1 MSKGPFGL
9 KRLSDALA
17 AITPKKIRKQFV
29 KQSGEEDL
37 ILSEFPIGQL
47 AVGDDAREESS
58 FEISRPRPFVSDI
71 ERETLEEGGS
81 KVTLSM

>member
-17 AITPKKIRKQFV
+17 AITPKKIKKQFV

-58 FEISRPRPFVSDI
+58 FEISRPRPVSDI